1 MSGTHTPTKTPPST
15 PEKRSYNPIFFKAK
29 VLIEA
34 SKAGDVQTIE
44 ELCRDVCPLPRLSP
58 ATSLW
63 QSFSNSQQGQDVNTR
78 TLLKQESPLHK
89 VFLS

>member
-1 MSGTHTPTKTPPST
+1 MSGSHTPTTTPPST
-15 PEKRSYNPIFFKAK
+15 PEKRSYNPLFLKAK

-44 ELCRDVCPLPRLSP
+44 ELCRDVCPLS
-58 ATSLW
+58 SLW

-78 TLLKQESPLHK
+78 TFLKQESPLHK